1 MTLESFCI
9 IVGVYELMIGIPMLV
24 KPLAAG
30 RWLQGAMKED
40 ALLRFFCLLFLTL
53 AVVVLAQDGSIGS
66 DSAGLVRLIA
76 WLTAVE
82 CFLFCWWPGWA
93 REIISWIAEK
103 PLWLRSLG
111 VISTGIG
118 VWLLK
123 VSGSISIAG

>member
-9 IVGVYELMIGIPMLV
+9 IVGVYELMIGIPLLV
-24 KPLAAG
+24 RPLATG
-30 RWLQGAMKED
+30 RWLQRAMKED
-40 ALLRFFCLLFLTL
+40 VLIGLFCLLFLTV
-53 AVVVLAQDGSIGS
+53 AVLVLIQDASIGF

-93 REIISWIAEK
+93 REIISWIDEE

-118 VWLLK
+118 LWLLR
-123 VSGSISIAG
+123 VSGSISSAG